1 MEEPSSDAPAAVQ
14 HVDRKRSDQLL
25 SKFADETKDPRAP
38 KRRRRDRRS
47 PLSPGG
53 GADLS
58 ESQASGERRSLL
70 APPPAAKRRSALL
83 RRLVL
88 VKRPQL
94 GTRDIRNRSLLGA
107 IEKTWRRTVEGASRV
122 FMEKHYHRH
131 KRLISDAV

>member
-1 MEEPSSDAPAAVQ
+1 MEEPGSDAPAAVQ

-53 GADLS
+53 SADLS
-58 ESQASGERRSLL
+58 ESQASGERWSLL
-70 APPPAAKRRSALL
+70 APPAAKRRSVLL

-88 VKRPQL
+88 VQRPQR
-94 GTRDIRNRSLLGA
+94 GARDIRNRSLLGA
-107 IEKTWRRTVEGASRV
+107 IEKTWRRTVEGASRA